1 MRITLLAS
9 TVLACSLLGSGL
21 LSILSALADQA
32 ATTSAAPS
40 AASAAAPSTAA
51 PTATPE
57 SRKEPI
63 AGTTLEIE
71 LVKVAGS
78 ADGSVK
84 PLWVARTE
92 TLWDWQDICIY
103 KRDQKDG
110 ASGNAAADACTRPTK
125 PYTAADRGFGH
136 SGFPAVSISF
146 SSAKAFCEWLSAKTG
161 RRYRLPT
168 VAERKHLC
176 AQSGITAESMKDHA
190 WTFENAKDATR
201 KAGSLKPD
209 ASGLFDLYGNVREWC
224 VAPDG
229 TGVLMGGGFEDPA
242 ASIACD
248 TALADSEDWNASDP
262 QFPKSI
268 WWLADGP
275 WAGFR
280 IVCDD

>member
-9 TVLACSLLGSGL
+9 TVLACVAWGFGVPSNSTV
-21 LSILSALADQA
+21 LADE
-32 ATTSAAPS
+32 
-40 AASAAAPSTAA
+40 AAAKAST
-51 PTATPE
+51 TPE
-57 SRKEPI
+57 ARKEPI

-146 SSAKAFCEWLSAKTG
+146 NSAKAFCEWLSAKTG

-176 AQSGITAESMKDHA
+176 ARSGITAESMKDHA

-201 KAGSLKPD
+201 KAGSLKSD

-280 IVCDD
+280 IVCDE

>member
-1 MRITLLAS
+1 MKSAFIVAACGVAVALGSA
-9 TVLACSLLGSGL
+9 ACSAKSDDA
-21 LSILSALADQA
+21 SAK
-32 ATTSAAPS
+32 AAPLS
-40 AASAAAPSTAA
+40 DEATQPAAAS
-51 PTATPE
+51 PE

-63 AGTTLEIE
+63 TGTTLEIE
-71 LVKVAGS
+71 LVKVPGS
-78 ADGSVK
+78 ADGSIK

-136 SGFPAVSISF
+136 GGFPAVSISF
-146 SSAKAFCEWLSAKTG
+146 DSAKAFCEWLSAKTG

-168 VAERKHLC
+168 VAERRHLC
-176 AQSGITAESMKDHA
+176 ARSGITADTMKDHA

-201 KAGSLKPD
+201 KAGSLKAD
-209 ASGLFDLYGNVREWC
+209 ASGLHDLYGNVREWC

-229 TGVLMGGGFEDPA
+229 TGVLMGGGYEDK
-242 ASIACD
+242 ASEIACD
-248 TALADSEDWNASDP
+248 TALPNTEDWNASDP

-280 IVCDD
+280 IVCED